1 MGTHVPFV
9 THEEASMRGATR
21 VKCAVGVLAVA
32 LVATACGGGS
42 DSGSSGGSS
51 GGIVRASWGD
61 PQNPLEPADT
71 NEVQGGKVLDM
82 VFRGLK
88 KYDPKTAKAENM
100 IAQSITSTD
109 AQNFDIKIKP
119 GWKFSNGE
127 PVTSDSF
134 INAWNYGADLRNAQL
149 NAFFFAQ
156 IDGYSQVHPD
166 ATGAKPTAT
175 KLSGLTKVSDTEFK
189 VKLSQKFSLWPD
201 TLGYA
206 AFYPLPQAFFTDHA
220 AWLRKPI
227 GNGPYEISSYTKG
240 TGMSLRKWTG
250 YRGPDAAVNNG
261 VDLRVYTDNNTAYT
275 DLQAGNIDLVDDIP
289 ATQLRNVK
297 SDLGSRYI
305 NEPAGIIQT
314 ISFPLYAAGWSS
326 AKSAMVRQG
335 LSMAI
340 NRPQITQQIFQNTRT
355 PASDWT
361 SPVLGDA
368 GGFKKGLCGQ
378 ECEYNP
384 AKAKQLIQQGGG
396 LPGGRITIGYNAD
409 TGSHKEW
416 VDAVCNSINNVL
428 GNNRAC
434 VGAPTGT
441 FADFRNKI
449 TNKQMTMPF
458 RSGWQ
463 MDYPLIQDFLQPQY
477 YTDASSNDSH
487 YSNATF
493 DNLINQ
499 ANAESDNSKAIGLF
513 QDAERQLVKDMP
525 AIPLWYQNGSAG
537 YSSNISNVTL
547 NPFSVP
553 VYNEIKVH

>member
-1 MGTHVPFV
+1 MQP
-9 THEEASMRGATR
+9 ATR
-21 VKCAVGVLAVA
+21 VKCAVGAMAVA
-32 LVATACGGGS
+32 LAATACGGGS
-42 DSGSSGGSS
+42 DSGSGGAASD

-82 VFRGLK
+82 TFRGLK
-88 KYDPKTAKAENM
+88 QYNPKTAKAENM
-100 IAQSITSTD
+100 IAESITSSD
-109 AQNFDIKIKP
+109 AQNFDIKLKS
-119 GWKFSNGE
+119 GWTFSNGE

-134 INAWNYGADLRNAQL
+134 INAWNYAALLRNAQL
-149 NAFFFAQ
+149 NASFFSY
-156 IDGYSQVHPD
+156 IDGYAQVHPD
-166 ATGAKPTAT
+166 APGARSTTT

-189 VKLSQKFSLWPD
+189 VKLNQKFSLFPD

-220 AWLRKPI
+220 GWLGKPI
-227 GNGPYEISSYTKG
+227 GDGPYEVQSYSKG
-240 TGMSLRKWTG
+240 SQMSLRKWDG
-250 YRGPDAAVNNG
+250 YKGPDPARNNG

-275 DLQAGNIDLVDDIP
+275 DLQAGNLDLVDDIP
-289 ATQLRNVK
+289 ANQLRNVGA
-297 SDLGSRYI
+297 DLGDRYI

-314 ISFPLYAAGWSS
+314 LAFPLYSSRWSS
-326 AKSAMVRQG
+326 SKSALVRQG

-340 NRPQITQQIFQNTRT
+340 DRDQITKQIFQNTRT
-355 PASDWT
+355 PATDWT

-368 GGFKKGLCGQ
+368 GGYKKGLCGGN
-378 ECEYNP
+378 CEYNP
-384 AKAKQLIQQGGG
+384 SRARQLIQQGGG

-428 GNNRAC
+428 GNNNAC
-434 VGAPTGT
+434 TGEPTGT

-449 TNKQMTMPF
+449 TTQRMTNPF
-458 RSGWQ
+458 RAGWQ

-477 YTDASSNDSH
+477 YTDASSNDSR
-487 YSNATF
+487 YSNSRF
-493 DNLINQ
+493 DQLVNQ
-499 ANAESDNSKAIGLF
+499 ANAESSTSDAVSTY
-513 QDAERQLVKDMP
+513 QEAERQLIDDMP

-537 YSSNISNVTL
+537 YSTNVSDVRL

-553 VYNEIKVH
+553 VYNEIKVK